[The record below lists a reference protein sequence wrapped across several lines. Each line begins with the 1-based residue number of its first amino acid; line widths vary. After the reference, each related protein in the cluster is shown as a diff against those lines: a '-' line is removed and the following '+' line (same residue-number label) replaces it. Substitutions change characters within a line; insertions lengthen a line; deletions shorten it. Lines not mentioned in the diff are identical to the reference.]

1 MGIIRRFPIF
11 NINMNSTEKPNFLKS
26 IMTPK
31 LHSYLEFCRKNGI
44 EIQRFDD
51 NEFASMIADN
61 VFVGE
66 TQLESVEGLILKMD
80 LEIPL
85 FKDFK

>member
-1 MGIIRRFPIF
+1 
-11 NINMNSTEKPNFLKS
+11 MNQ
-26 IMTPK
+26 K
-31 LHSYLEFCRKNGI
+31 LCSYLELCRKNGV

-85 FKDFK
+85 FKDFSGQ

>member
-1 MGIIRRFPIF
+1 
-11 NINMNSTEKPNFLKS
+11 MNK
-26 IMTPK
+26 K
-31 LHSYLEFCRKNGI
+31 LHSYLELCRKNGI

-51 NEFASMIADN
+51 NEFSSMIADN

-85 FKDFK
+85 FKDFSGQ

>member
-1 MGIIRRFPIF
+1 
-11 NINMNSTEKPNFLKS
+11 
-26 IMTPK
+26 MTPK
-31 LHSYLEFCRKNGI
+31 QHSYLELCRKNGI

-80 LEIPL
+80 LGLPL
-85 FKDFK
+85 FKDFKWIPV